1 MVGQMLSLVR
11 KTNSWLT
18 GSAAAGAMLLFAA
31 VTAGCAEP
39 PVATGDRVRDL
50 QAAAIHAG
58 KAEFGHWGEDPA
70 NYKAWSS
77 HSNRLIPVYTFG
89 TRNAGPGID
98 LTSYTGANSPY
109 RSEKSLQRIYGR
121 MPTHTLNPTAEYGDQ
136 TNLFDIQKAALD
148 AGKKH
153 IFLVIFDGMDWQTTW
168 NAAIYKSGKVP
179 YREGRG
185 TGLHFL
191 DYTAGDTTQFGY
203 VVTSPHNA
211 GTDVDVDEQTVKN
224 PNGTQFGGYDPELA
238 GVTPWGNA
246 PEMLYPISK
255 NEDKSRR
262 HAYTDSSC
270 SASSMTTGIKSYNGA
285 VNVDYSGHPVA
296 TIAHLA
302 QEVGYAV
309 GAVSSVPISHAT
321 PAASYAHNVERD
333 DYQDLTR
340 DMLGLKSISH
350 PDQPLPGLDV
360 VIGGGYGDVRKKD
373 ASAGT
378 NFVPGNA
385 YLTDADR
392 KAVNVK
398 NGGKYV
404 TAVRSKGVNGAKA
417 LQQAADQASKAKQR
431 LLGFYGVGAA
441 KGHLPYRTA
450 NGDFKPT
457 VGRSDKQEEYT
468 SADLDENPTLAD
480 MTAALTAL
488 NSRDKFWLMVE
499 PGDVDWAN
507 HDNNI
512 DNSIG
517 AVISGDDAVKAITD
531 WVEKNS
537 NWNDSVLIVT
547 ADHGHYFHLVK
558 PELLLPT
565 TSNTAQK

>member
-1 MVGQMLSLVR
+1 MWQFP
-11 KTNSWLT
+11 SWLT

-39 PVATGDRVRDL
+39 PVPTGDRVRDL

-70 NYKAWSS
+70 NYKAWAS

-98 LTSYTGANSPY
+98 LNSYLGANSPY

-121 MPTHTLNPTAEYGDQ
+121 LPSHTLNPTAEYGDQ

-153 IFLVIFDGMDWQTTW
+153 IFLVIFDGMDWQSTW
-168 NAAIYKSGKVP
+168 SAAIYKSGKVS

-211 GTDVDVDEQTVKN
+211 GTDVDADAQTVKN
-224 PNGTQFGGYDPELA
+224 PNGTQFGGYDPVLA
-238 GVTPWGNA
+238 GVTPWGKA

-255 NEDKSRR
+255 NKDKSRQ

-285 VNVDYSGHPVA
+285 VNVDYAGHPVA

-360 VIGGGYGDVRKKD
+360 VIGGGYGDDRKKD
-373 ASAGT
+373 AGQGK
-378 NFVPGNA
+378 NVVPGNA
-385 YLTDADR
+385 YLTADDL

-398 NGGKYV
+398 TGGKYV
-404 TAVRSKGVNGAKA
+404 TAVRSKGVNGAKG
-417 LQQAADQASKAKQR
+417 LQRAAEQAAKAKQR
-431 LLGFYGVGAA
+431 LLGFYGVGTA

-450 NGDFKPT
+450 DGDFKPT
-457 VGRSDKQEEYT
+457 VGRSDKQETYT
-468 SADLDENPTLAD
+468 PADLDENPTLAD
-480 MTAALTAL
+480 MTTAALTVL
-488 NSRDKFWLMVE
+488 SSRDKFWLMVE

-517 AVISGDDAVKAITD
+517 AVISGDEAVKAITD
-531 WVEKNS
+531 WVEKHS

-558 PELLLPT
+558 PELLLPS
-565 TSNTAQK
+565 TSSTAQK